1 MPNYYYPGA
10 LTPTQAQSPVGY
22 GNQYTTPM
30 SQTYYPQ
37 SFGQPWPND
46 PYQQRFAS
54 APPKSQSIGI
64 FTLSLNINWVQGRA
78 GAEAFQLGPGERA
91 VLFDSNEQIFYI
103 KDVGMDGRP
112 NPLMAFRYEAF
123 DFGNVQNGSSSAQVP
138 DMSDYV
144 TKEDFNRLE
153 KMYEES
159 RATLNDISRRMKEG
173 SSNGKSSV
181 R

>member
-22 GNQYTTPM
+22 GNQYPPLNM
-30 SQTYYPQ
+30 
-37 SFGQPWPND
+37 PWTSD
-46 PYQQRFAS
+46 SYQQRFAS
-54 APPKSQSIGI
+54 APPKSQ
-64 FTLSLNINWVQGRA
+64 NINWVQGRA

-123 DFGNVQNGSSSAQVP
+123 DFGNVQNGSSSAPAP